1 MFFGYTN
8 RYTFLGFDMD
18 LDNILNMITE
28 TLSSITAAIPPQI
41 AGIDTL
47 YIGLGLVGVIVLL
60 WGISK
65 ARNSKPKRELAD
77 LMPEEVDEESLEDSS
92 SEASEEINEED
103 GFMPSNIT
111 SEPEEVKLSEPASE
125 VKLKSEPEVEPVAV
139 EPSQPKVARSSNVQ
153 RKKRATQRDGKKI
166 VKGDFADFSGQRLL
180 IAEDNLINQKVI
192 NGVLNESGIDVVMA
206 DDGQFV
212 LDILEKD
219 SDFEIVL
226 MDAHMPRVDGFEAT
240 RMIRENPAYDHIAV
254 VALSGDTA
262 SDDIRHM
269 REAGME
275 EHLEKPLKMDA
286 LYDIMSMYYS
296 VNEDQDEVAP
306 EAQPELEIQIDVN
319 ELATLD
325 YDAGLEICGDD
336 EVMYKELLKE
346 FFVTYKDSSKRMH
359 ASLVAKDYAEAK
371 NILIDVKGTSS
382 NMGAKQFIYTVD
394 AFLVALSEENKKL
407 YGPLFKDYQAHL
419 LALLK
424 SIQIAFKS

>member
-1 MFFGYTN
+1 MD
-8 RYTFLGFDMD
+8 FD
-18 LDNILNMITE
+18 NVLNMITE
-28 TLSSITAAIPPQI
+28 TLSSIGSAIPSQI
-41 AGIDTL
+41 AGIDSM
-47 YIGLGLVGVIVLL
+47 YIGLGIVGVIVLL
-60 WGISK
+60 WGVSK
-65 ARNSKPKRELAD
+65 AGKSRPKRELAD
-77 LMPEEVDEESLEDSS
+77 LIPEEVDEEGLRSS
-92 SEASEEINEED
+92 DITEEEPNEED
-103 GFMPSNIT
+103 GFMPSNIS
-111 SEPEEVKLSEPASE
+111 SEAEEEVKLAESTVDE
-125 VKLKSEPEVEPVAV
+125 VSEPEVVSIKEEPAQ
-139 EPSQPKVARSSNVQ
+139 ERTSDVQ
-153 RKKRATQRDGKKI
+153 RKKRASQRDGRKI
-166 VKGDFADFSGQRLL
+166 SKGDFADFSGQRLL

-192 NGVLNESGIDVVMA
+192 NGVLNESGIDIVMA
-206 DDGQFV
+206 DDGQYV

-219 SDFEIVL
+219 SDFEITL

-240 RMIRENPAYDHIAV
+240 REIRKNPAYEHITV

-296 VNEDQDEVAP
+296 VNEAETVEVAQ
-306 EAQPELEIQIDVN
+306 EEPELEISIDVN

-325 YDAGLEICGDD
+325 YDVGLEICGND

-346 FFVTYKDSSKRMH
+346 FFVTYRDSSKRMH
-359 ASLVAKDYAEAK
+359 ASLVAKDYNEAK

-394 AFLVALSEENKKL
+394 AFLVALSEDNKKV
-407 YGPLFKDYQAHL
+407 YSSLFKEYQAHL

-424 SIQIAFKS
+424 SIQVAFKS